1 MNLAMGRGSAAGA
14 KPMATKTKAR
24 KPTKHARGKL
34 SAAMWSD
41 EWGYDGE
48 IPESAEAD
56 LRGMANDTP
65 FRVSGADHVQLD
77 RTEG

>member
-1 MNLAMGRGSAAGA
+1 MGFGQLQGQNQ
-14 KPMATKTKAR
+14 METKTKR